1 MLYVKNLVFL
11 DAAIANLAP
20 DLDLISEFAAIST
33 HMAVTHGDR
42 FAAEIGVSAEQFEV
56 DPDAIRASLGI
67 IDEPDVPVTYR
78 ELQRRRELI
87 RKRLERRG
95 N

>member
-1 MLYVKNLVFL
+1 
-11 DAAIANLAP
+11 
-20 DLDLISEFAAIST
+20 
-33 HMAVTHGDR
+33 MAVTHGDR